1 MNCRE
6 LAETLLDYITGE
18 LAEEHR
24 RQIEEH
30 LGCCPPCVTF
40 IETYQV
46 TIKLTRRLPQ
56 APVPPELKERL
67 EAALREVRKDSV

>member
-56 APVPPELKERL
+56 APLPPELKERL
-67 EAALREVRKDSV
+67 EAAMREINNESR